1 MKKTRYI
8 IVLPCLLMSV
18 SGCNVKREE
27 ISAKGVIYLQ
37 EAASADVE
45 EAMSAVESAAEF
57 KESVIRA
64 SEEASLEASRSAEE
78 SAAASIRESES
89 VSREAKRASEEE
101 SRSIEHSIKEESRSI
116 EQSIKDESES
126 IEASIRQSEYD
137 EAVEQ
142 SASEEAES
150 IRQSIAEAESIE
162 ESIRQSE
169 QYEAWL
175 QASIE
180 QSIEESRII
189 QESIDMSI
197 AESVEASIAQ
207 SIAESEAA
215 RAAAEAAAKRLTS
228 MTEYCGGT
236 AIVPYAV
243 VTATDAEL
251 KILWPLYKDTVV
263 IGDSRVE
270 GVPWVLDASRVF
282 YVRGAHTTSD
292 SMHQKVREAAALHPK
307 KALFWMGLNDMGIF
321 GADTAKFIAGY
332 KGLIEEFLNANPGCK
347 IYVQNMTPVGALG
360 IANYSHAVNNEAY
373 NAAIY
378 AMCAE
383 CGYTFVDANT
393 YFDQAYYGKDGLHYS
408 RAYYRLWLQDVT
420 NQMDLWGD
428 NFK

>member
-8 IVLPCLLMSV
+8 IVLSCLLMSV

-64 SEEASLEASRSAEE
+64 SVEASLEASRAEE
-78 SAAASIRESES
+78 SSAMESIRESES
-89 VSREAKRASEEE
+89 ASREAKRASEEE

-126 IEASIRQSEYD
+126 IEASIRRSEYD

-142 SASEEAES
+142 SASAEAES

-189 QESIDMSI
+189 QESIDQSI

-228 MTEYCGGT
+228 MTEYCAGT

-243 VTATDAEL
+243 NAVTDADL

-292 SMHQKVREAAALHPK
+292 SMHQKVGEAAALHPK

-373 NAAIY
+373 NSAIY